1 MGKKPA
7 SMSVLSYDEEKK
19 EYRLE
24 LRSTGPKAKCK
35 TILAVLSRPESG
47 EECMIAQEPM
57 EDYKLPFL
65 PGDAAV
71 CEDKPE
77 LVKASLPCG
86 HSFNALA
93 LLYHFAKNAMT
104 CPCCRAGH
112 AKTVLADSSIP
123 SHIRRAFTRHLL
135 ESRAEETREQIASDA
150 LLAMRTLDSEVSRPY
165 LQFSNLTRVTL
176 LLAAWDSTDEAR
188 PRLQLEIPLTPSLS
202 HTAMVFESYG
212 YYLHQ
217 LNLNLRL
224 LPFRPRLFHA
234 GVAISQPHD
243 VPNRVLF
250 QTAPFALGGSG
261 TRLVFATHPDFEGNY
276 PAIELVT
283 DAFPDGQQ
291 VFSRIRWTV
300 PVFAFTNYL
309 LQSVSETMPTG
320 DFSEDL
326 P

>member
-1 MGKKPA
+1 MP
-7 SMSVLSYDEEKK
+7 LLTYDEEKN
-19 EYRLE
+19 EHRLE
-24 LRSTGPKAKCK
+24 LRSTGSKAKCK
-35 TILAVLSRPESG
+35 TMSVVLSKPEPG

-57 EDYKLPFL
+57 AEYRLPFL

-71 CEDKPE
+71 CDGKPE
-77 LVKASLPCG
+77 LVKAGLPCG
-86 HSFNALA
+86 HAFNALA

-112 AKTVLADSSIP
+112 AKTVLADASIP

-135 ESRAEETREQIASDA
+135 EARAEETREQIASDA
-150 LLAMRTLDSEVSRPY
+150 LLAMRTLEPEVSRY
-165 LQFSNLTRVTL
+165 LQFSNVTRVTL
-176 LLAAWDSTDEAR
+176 LLTAWADYASEES
-188 PRLQLEIPLTPSLS
+188 PRFQLEIPLGSSFSPM
-202 HTAMVFESYG
+202 AMVFESYG
-212 YYLHQ
+212 YCLHQ

-224 LPFRPRLFHA
+224 LPFRPSAFQA
-234 GVAISQPHD
+234 CVAISQPHD

-261 TRLVFATHPDFEGNY
+261 TRLVFATQPDFDGNY
-276 PAIELVT
+276 QAIELVT

-309 LQSVSETMPTG
+309 LQSA
-320 DFSEDL
+320 
-326 P
+326 